1 MSTEVDTGHAGVFQT
16 LRQMPRYTRFALLG
30 VFINQLGAFL
40 QAFMVLY
47 LTQRGFTEGEAAFA
61 LGAYAVGGIV
71 GTIGGGWFT
80 DRLGTRLTI
89 SVAVTGAALM
99 TLSVT
104 VLPSIA
110 LIVAAVFLAGGLT
123 LVSRPAVTAL
133 LLKSVP
139 EARQVMVQAMFR
151 TALNGGAAFGPMLAA
166 WLSTIHWN
174 LVFYVEAAA
183 AVTYGLIA
191 LFLFPRKRDEQ
202 VAAKPAEAA
211 KPADAP
217 AEAASPEAPRPAGTF
232 LSMVRDVRYAGYL
245 LLMFG
250 NGVIHIQMYAVLPL
264 MVEGQGMPTWVYSSA
279 ITASAALV
287 ITTELLITKVTQKWA
302 IWAAV
307 LIGWLLFVAGRGAF
321 GLFELVTG
329 ASLIL
334 IMLVLVAASMV
345 SGLGQII
352 GGPAAFAYPARVAPP
367 HAVGTYVGGALGSF
381 QIGYAVGPI
390 VGVWLWHQVG
400 GPFWGLLLIVGLAL
414 TGLLIWSMR
423 APLRAAGG
431 PAPSPP
437 STSDDP
443 APASATS

>member
-1 MSTEVDTGHAGVFQT
+1 MSTDQADAGHAGVFQT

-30 VFINQLGAFL
+30 VFVNQLGAFL

-47 LTQRGFTEGEAAFA
+47 LTYRGFSESEAALA

-104 VLPSIA
+104 VLPSIS
-110 LIVAAVFLAGGLT
+110 LIVGAVFLAGGLT

-183 AVTYGLIA
+183 AISYGLIA
-191 LFLFPRKRDEQ
+191 LFLFPRKQEEQ
-202 VAAKPAEAA
+202 VAAKSVAETATESADSAEAP
-211 KPADAP
+211 KPAGA
-217 AEAASPEAPRPAGTF
+217 F
-232 LSMVRDVRYAGYL
+232 LSMIRDVRYAGYL

-250 NGVIHIQMYAVLPL
+250 NGVIHIQFYAVLPL

-279 ITASAALV
+279 ITASATLV

-307 LIGWLLFVAGRGAF
+307 LIGWLLFIGGRGAL

-329 ASLIL
+329 ASLVVV
-334 IMLVLVAASMV
+334 MLVLVTASMV

-352 GGPAAFAYPARVAPP
+352 GGPAAFAYPARVAPT

-414 TGLLIWSMR
+414 SGLLVWSMR
-423 APLRAAGG
+423 APLRARSSSA
-431 PAPSPP
+431 PAPAAQ
-437 STSDDP
+437 SDDP
-443 APASATS
+443 APASATK